1 MKNAKIEYMKR
12 ILIHIRE
19 KGAVSSSELTK
30 MLFGSNFDRS
40 ELRSVQNY
48 LFELVALGLLLRGDG
63 ARDKYLLSE
72 NRRIFKTK
80 TDLELALNHSKRLLQ
95 KDHYLDEIKTEKL
108 LSHFKTGYTKEIWI
122 PFTEYT
128 NLIKTNNATTSLLP
142 KFGFLPLVKSNKL
155 EDLVMK
161 PKSKP
166 KGGPYPARIKYDFD
180 QSEVEST
187 EAPKKHARPEVMDRL
202 VRLQETLLEK
212 LLRVE
217 DNIQDGVPLEGICEA
232 CPIKYFSVKDV

>member
-1 MKNAKIEYMKR
+1 MKR
-12 ILIHIRE
+12 ILKHIRE
-19 KGAVSSSELTK
+19 KGAAPSSELTK
-30 MLFGSNFDRS
+30 MLFESNPGPS

-48 LFELVALGLLLRGDG
+48 LLELVELGLLMKGD
-63 ARDKYLLSE
+63 RSDQYLLAE
-72 NRRIFKTK
+72 NKRVFETK
-80 TDLELALNHSKRLLQ
+80 NDLELALNHSKRLLQ

-142 KFGFLPLVKSNKL
+142 KFGFLPLVKSNRL

-166 KGGPYPARIKYDFD
+166 KGGPYPTRIKYDLE
-180 QSEVEST
+180 QHEVEST
-187 EAPKKHARPEVMDRL
+187 ETPNKHVHPEVMERL
-202 VRLQETLLEK
+202 VSLQETLLEK

-217 DNIQDGVPLEGICEA
+217 DNIQDGVPLEGICKA
-232 CPIKYFSVKDV
+232 CPIKYLTVKDV